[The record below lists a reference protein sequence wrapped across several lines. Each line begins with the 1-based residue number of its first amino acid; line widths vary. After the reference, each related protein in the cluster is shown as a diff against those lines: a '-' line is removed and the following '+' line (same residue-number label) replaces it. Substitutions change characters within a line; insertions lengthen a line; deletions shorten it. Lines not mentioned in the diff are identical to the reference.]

1 MNRPEKLIDF
11 DDLVQHLRHARS
23 PYVLA
28 TVVRTVAVTAA
39 KAGAKAIIEAD
50 GKIVGG
56 WIGGG
61 CARGAVLRAA
71 RQALR
76 DGRPRLVSIQPE
88 DLLKD
93 LGVEGGQSRSGVVYA
108 VNMCPSQGTMDIFI
122 EPNLPRPELVIMG
135 ATPVAVA
142 LASVAGVFDFAVTVA
157 APEAERGQFAEGT
170 AFHAGFELPPAPG
183 ERYIIVATQGAGDL
197 AALNAA
203 LDHNAQ
209 RVGFVGSRRKA
220 ARLRE
225 QLADKVSAD
234 KLAGL
239 KAPAGLDIGAITP
252 EEIALSI
259 LAELVAWRRQPQ
271 RAGSPEP
278 EAG

>member
-1 MNRPEKLIDF
+1 MNRPEKLVDF
-11 DDLVQHLRHARS
+11 DALVQHLRHARS

-50 GKIVGG
+50 GRIAGG

-71 RQALR
+71 RQSLA

-108 VNMCPSQGTMDIFI
+108 VNMCPSEGTMDIFI
-122 EPNLPRPELVIMG
+122 EPNLPQPELVIMG

-142 LASVAGVFDFAVTVA
+142 LASVAALFDFAVVVA
-157 APEAERGQFAEGT
+157 APEAERAQFSDET
-170 AFHAGFELPPAPG
+170 AFNAGFELPATNA

-197 AALNAA
+197 AALKAA
-203 LDHNAQ
+203 LEHKAH

-225 QLADKVSAD
+225 QLADKVDAERLAD
-234 KLAGL
+234 L

-271 RAGSPEP
+271 RTGGP
-278 EAG
+278 EA